1 MGVEDYVIGTLVVV
15 VAVICGRLIAVR
27 LRIPDAIVLVVLG
40 MALGLLP
47 WLGSLS
53 ISPEIVL
60 LVFLPPLIY
69 NAAFFTSPKDFRE
82 LLRPIVV
89 MAVGVTLVTA
99 LGLAAVIYLLV
110 PAVSW
115 PAAIA
120 LGAAIAPTDAVAA
133 SAILKRVGTPRR
145 VLTILEGES
154 LINDAVAL
162 TLFSL
167 ALTAMS
173 HPLTP
178 AAGAL
183 ELVKVVVGGL
193 AFGALVTWV
202 VAWSRMRIED
212 SSVQLVVVLVTPFA
226 AYIPSEMLGF
236 SGVLSAAL
244 AGIVLG
250 TRGEGLLP
258 PSVRVTGR
266 TVWQTLVT
274 VLESMLFVLLGLQLD
289 GVITAVREH
298 YSFPR
303 LVLVALLVTV
313 TAVVLRMGLMMAV
326 IPFQRVVPFL
336 NLQVSGFRERVVI
349 GWSGMRG
356 AVSLAI
362 ALSMPATVGD
372 EAFTER
378 GGLIFIA
385 GVVVMGTL
393 MGQGLT
399 LPPVLRRLGMSGGDS
414 HRKEFLVADHAM
426 SCAALSKVDELQT
439 AGEVDAGTAESL
451 RSAYSRRVGEVQ
463 ALLDEDDSAVE
474 RAEGVRAVHAQIL
487 DARRGTLVSLYREGR
502 IDHDVYQSLS
512 RDIDLGESKG
522 GPFHG
527 G

>member
-1 MGVEDYVIGTLVVV
+1 MGVEEYVVGTLVVV
-15 VAVICGRLIAVR
+15 VAVICGRLVAAR
-27 LRIPDAIVLVVLG
+27 LRIPDAVVLVVLG
-40 MALGLLP
+40 MALGPVP
-47 WLGSLS
+47 WLGSLTVT
-53 ISPEIVL
+53 PEIVL

-69 NAAFFTSPKDFRE
+69 NAAFFSSPRDFRA

-99 LGLAAVIYLLV
+99 LGLAAVIHLLV

-120 LGAAIAPTDAVAA
+120 LGAAVAPTDAVAA
-133 SAILKRVGTPRR
+133 SAILKRAGTPRR

-167 ALTAMS
+167 ALTAMA

-178 AAGAL
+178 AEGVL

-193 AFGALVTWV
+193 VFGALAAWL
-202 VAWSRMRIED
+202 VAWSRRRIED
-212 SSVQLVVVLVTPFA
+212 SSVQLTVALVTPFA
-226 AYIPSEMLGF
+226 AYVPSEMLGF

-258 PSVRVTGR
+258 ARVRVTGQ
-266 TVWQTLVT
+266 TVWQTLVSL
-274 VLESMLFVLLGLQLD
+274 LESMLFVLLGLQLD

-298 YSFPR
+298 YPFPR
-303 LVLVALLVTV
+303 LVLVALLVTAA
-313 TAVVLRMGLMMAV
+313 AVLLRMGLVMAV
-326 IPFQRVVPFL
+326 IPVQRVVPFL
-336 NLQVSGFRERVVI
+336 DLEVGGLRERIVI

-362 ALSMPATVGD
+362 ALSIPATVGG
-372 EAFTER
+372 EPFTER
-378 GGLIFIA
+378 GGLIFVA
-385 GVVVMGTL
+385 GAVVMGTL

-399 LPPVLRRLGMSGGDS
+399 LPPVLRRLGMDGGAS
-414 HRKEFLVADHAM
+414 HEREFLVADHAM
-426 SCAALSKVDELQT
+426 DCAALSKVDELQA
-439 AGEVDAGTAESL
+439 AGEIDAGTAEAL
-451 RSAYSRRVGEVQ
+451 RSVYARRVGELR
-463 ALLDEDDSAVE
+463 ALLDEDDGAVE
-474 RAEGVRAVHAQIL
+474 RLESGRAVHARIL
-487 DARRGTLVSLYREGR
+487 QARRDTLAALYREGR
-502 IDHDVYQSLS
+502 IDHDVYRSLS

-527 G
+527 

>member
-1 MGVEDYVIGTLVVV
+1 MSVEEYVVGTLVVV
-15 VAVICGRLIAVR
+15 VAVIIGRLIAVR

-47 WLGSLS
+47 WAHTPT
-53 ISPEIVL
+53 ITPEIVL

-69 NAAFFTSPKDFRE
+69 NAAFFTSPKDFRD
-82 LLRPIVV
+82 LFRPIVV

-99 LGLAAVIYLLV
+99 LGLAAVIHLLV

-162 TLFSL
+162 TMFSL

-178 AAGAL
+178 SEGLL

-193 AFGALVTWV
+193 AAGTLVTWLV
-202 VAWSRMRIED
+202 VWSRRMIED
-212 SSVQLVVVLVTPFA
+212 SSVQLAIVLITPFA
-226 AYIPSEMLGF
+226 AYIPAEMLGF

-258 PSVRVTGR
+258 PKVRVTAR
-266 TVWQTLVT
+266 TLWQTLVT

-289 GVITAVREH
+289 AAITAVREH

-303 LVLVALLVTV
+303 LLLVALLVTV
-313 TAVVLRMGLMMAV
+313 SAVLLRMVLMMVV
-326 IPFQRVVPFL
+326 IPLQRLIPFL
-336 NLQVSGFRERVVI
+336 NLDVSSFRERIAI

-362 ALSMPATVGD
+362 ALSMPAAVGG
-372 EAFTER
+372 EEFTER

-393 MGQGLT
+393 MGQGLS
-399 LPPVLRRLGMSGGDS
+399 LPLVLRRLGMGGEAS
-414 HRKEFLVADHAM
+414 HTKEFLVADHAM
-426 SCAALSKVDELQT
+426 SCAALGKVDELQT
-439 AGEVDAGTAESL
+439 TGEIDAKTAESL
-451 RSAYSRRVGEVQ
+451 RGAYSRRVSELR
-463 ALLDEDDSAVE
+463 ALLEEDDSALERVE
-474 RAEGVRAVHAQIL
+474 SVKAVHAQIL
-487 DARRGTLVSLYREGR
+487 DARRDTLRTLYREGR
-502 IDHDVYQSLS
+502 IDHTVFASLS

-522 GPFHG
+522 GPFRDT
-527 G
+527 

>member
-1 MGVEDYVIGTLVVV
+1 MGVEEYVVGTLVVV
-15 VAVICGRLIAVR
+15 VAVIIGRLIAMR

-47 WLGSLS
+47 GVDSLT
-53 ISPEIVL
+53 IAPEIVL

-69 NAAFFTSPKDFRE
+69 NAAFFTSPRDFRE

-99 LGLAAVIYLLV
+99 LGLAAVVYFLI

-178 AAGAL
+178 SEGVV
-183 ELVKVVVGGL
+183 ELAKVVVGGL
-193 AFGALVTWV
+193 AFGALVAWLV
-202 VAWSRMRIED
+202 SWSRRLIED
-212 SSVQLVVVLVTPFA
+212 SSVQLMIVLITPFA
-226 AYIPSEMLGF
+226 AYVPSEMLGF

-258 PSVRVTGR
+258 PKVRVTAQ
-266 TVWQTLVT
+266 TLWQTLVA

-289 GVITAVREH
+289 AVITAVREH

-313 TAVVLRMGLMMAV
+313 TAVVLRMGLMMVV
-326 IPFQRVVPFL
+326 IPLQRVIPFL
-336 NLQVSGFRERVVI
+336 NLEVSSFRERVVI

-362 ALSMPATVGD
+362 ALSLPATVGG
-372 EAFTER
+372 EPFTER
-378 GGLIFIA
+378 GGLIFVA

-393 MGQGLT
+393 MGQGLS
-399 LPPVLRRLGMSGGDS
+399 LPLVLRRLGVGGGDS
-414 HRKEFLVADHAM
+414 HRKEFLIADHAM

-439 AGEVDAGTAESL
+439 SGEVDAGTAESL

-463 ALLDEDDSAVE
+463 ALLDEDDSAFE
-474 RAEGVRAVHAQIL
+474 RAESVKAVHARIL
-487 DARRGTLVSLYREGR
+487 DARRDTLKALYREGR
-502 IDHDVYQSLS
+502 IDHAVFQSLS
-512 RDIDLGESKG
+512 RDMDLGESKG
-522 GPFHG
+522 GPFQG